1 MSNDNSNSNVPVQ
14 VAGFGVGRI
23 VVAISVTLAFVSFFL
38 PWINV
43 LIIKQNL
50 FDIAKTMSDR
60 TTLGAII
67 WLGPIFLAFIH
78 PAWIMLTKKE
88 ITRGDRIRGFICA
101 VIGFAWTI
109 IFMQQN
115 QSSAQQ
121 SGVTMNVI
129 GSGMYLYLCACVV
142 LIVGM
147 VLYDRK
153 QS

>member
-14 VAGFGVGRI
+14 VAGLGVGRI
-23 VVAISVTLAFVSFFL
+23 VVAIAATLAFVSFFM

-50 FDIAKTMSDR
+50 FDYAKMVSDKSM
-60 TTLGAII
+60 LGTVI

-88 ITRGDRIRGFICA
+88 IARGDRIRGFVCA
-101 VIGFAWTI
+101 VIGFAWTFF
-109 IFMQQN
+109 FMQQT

-121 SGVTMNVI
+121 SGVPGNVI
-129 GSGMYLYLCACVV
+129 GSGVYLYLCACVV